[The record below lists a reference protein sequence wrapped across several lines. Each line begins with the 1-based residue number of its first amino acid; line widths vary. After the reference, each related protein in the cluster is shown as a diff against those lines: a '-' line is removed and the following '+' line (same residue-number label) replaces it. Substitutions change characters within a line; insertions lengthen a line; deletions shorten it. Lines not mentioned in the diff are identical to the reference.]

1 MYLSICP
8 SVCIPFC
15 LTVCSDCLS
24 LHRSYNRFGCLS
36 ICMSTSFLSFI
47 GNIPTL
53 LDKKNLLI
61 KKFSPTACS
70 TDSTSSVTHSHWRH
84 HYVTDVTSLLTLS
97 HNMLTNQTKHDTT
110 RLSYY
115 TTDRDKLFSLRYKI
129 QNKYRSKVKRVTYV
143 PSPISAFFS
152 GVFVAGTWVGVAGGI
167 YEWFPACKLVK
178 CKGKKSEKISWIEY
192 RKKRMNKDETEK
204 KKRRKQQKD
213 VIEVKKKQK
222 MKQRKKRRKGWKRR
236 REEG

>member
-1 MYLSICP
+1 MHLSICP

-24 LHRSYNRFGCLS
+24 LHRSYNRFGCLYIS
-36 ICMSTSFLSFI
+36 MSTSFLSFI

-53 LDKKNLLI
+53 LDKKSLLI

-84 HYVTDVTSLLTLS
+84 HSVTDVTSLLTHS
-97 HNMLTNQTKHDTT
+97 HIMLTNQNKT

-115 TTDRDKLFSLRYKI
+115 STDRDKLFSLRYII
-129 QNKYRSKVKRVTYV
+129 QNKYRSKVKCVTYV
-143 PSPISAFFS
+143 PSPTSAFFS
-152 GVFVAGTWVGVAGGI
+152 GVFVAGTWADVAGGM

-178 CKGKKSEKISWIEY
+178 
-192 RKKRMNKDETEK
+192 
-204 KKRRKQQKD
+204 
-213 VIEVKKKQK
+213 VKASKEENIVD
-222 MKQRKKRRKGWKRR
+222 RR
-236 REEG
+236 RWRRRW